1 MKFLVFYIIS
11 LAVTAL
17 FLTIDWFT
25 VWAWLGLS
33 LILALAYDCFYISQ
47 ENIAKITKAL
57 IDELRKEKDDYRG
70 IDL

>member
-33 LILALAYDCFYISQ
+33 LILAFAYDCFYISQ

-57 IDELRKEKDDYRG
+57 IDELRKEKA
-70 IDL
+70 